1 MPPIKKMADNEEKEF
16 FDRLAP
22 NWDAMDDGDH
32 GRKALIASLPIQK
45 GMRILD
51 AACGTGVITGEL
63 LSLSDDV
70 VGVDISPKM
79 LEIARKKYEGT
90 GVVFHEVSLY
100 EYEDE
105 PFDGIVLYNA
115 YPHFMERERLK
126 KKLDE
131 LVKPGGFVAILHNMS
146 RAKLDAHHKYV
157 PSSISRSLL
166 PAEEEAAFYKD
177 AFLIERAEE
186 DEAHYLFLLRKAN
199 RK

>member
-1 MPPIKKMADNEEKEF
+1 MPPIKKMVDNEEKEF

-63 LSLSDDV
+63 LSLSGDV
-70 VGVDISPKM
+70 AGVDISPKM

-90 GVVFHEVSLY
+90 GVIFHEASLY

-115 YPHFMERERLK
+115 YPHFMEREKLK
-126 KKLDE
+126 EKFDALLKE
-131 LVKPGGFVAILHNMS
+131 GGFVAILHNMG
-146 RAKLDAHHKYV
+146 RAKLEEHHSHV
-157 PSSISRSLL
+157 PTTISRSLL
-166 PAEEEAAFYKD
+166 PAKEEARFYQD
-177 AFLIERAEE
+177 AFHVEKAEE
-186 DEAHYLFLLRKAN
+186 DENHYLILLRK
-199 RK
+199 